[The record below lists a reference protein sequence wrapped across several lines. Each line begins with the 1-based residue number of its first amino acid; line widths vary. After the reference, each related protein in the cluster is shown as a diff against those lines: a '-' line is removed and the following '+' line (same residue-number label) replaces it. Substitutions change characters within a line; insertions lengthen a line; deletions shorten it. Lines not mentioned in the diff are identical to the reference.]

1 MHVINMTNCIRCN
14 CVLISGE
21 NWYKSFEP
29 KRYYVCIE
37 CAVKEKAIYRKE
49 KPYMRLR
56 YDNSIKGKYRY
67 YKKAAKHCNR
77 TFELTRNDFAGII
90 SQPCYYCGELQ
101 ENFNGIDRRDNKK
114 DYILNNCVPCC
125 AICNMMKRNA
135 TESQFILKCKQIME
149 KQNLKLE

>member
-1 MHVINMTNCIRCN
+1 MTKCIRCD
-14 CVLISGE
+14 CDLISGK

-37 CAVKEKAIYRKE
+37 CAVKESLKYRTDNPKARIK
-49 KPYMRLR
+49 
-56 YDNSIKGKYRY
+56 YDRSIKGLYRY
-67 YKKAAKHCNR
+67 YKKAAKYCNR
-77 TFELTRNDFAGII
+77 IFELTRNEFAGIV

-101 ENFNGIDRRDNKK
+101 ANFNGIDRIDNNKG
-114 DYILNNCVPCC
+114 YISNNCVPCC
-125 AICNMMKRNA
+125 SICNMMKRNT